1 MLIPRDFFARPSVEV
16 APDLL
21 GCVLEHETADGLVA
35 VELTEVEAYAGRSDP
50 ASHAYRGKTQ
60 RNAVMFG
67 PPGHAYVYFTYGMH
81 FCVNMVCLGEEGSA
95 SAVLLRA
102 GAIIAGEDLARAR
115 RTRGPVPEGRARIAP
130 RDLARGP
137 ARLCQALGIDR
148 SLDGADVC
156 VAGSPLRMLRR
167 GGQPGPFGCASPGGR
182 NPDPPWN
189 PPQDCHRTP
198 GRGEQRRRDPLA
210 VLVRRGPDRL
220 GVPGACAP
228 ATQTGYPLTARWW
241 HHAGVDDIIDELSWR
256 GLIAVSTDLDELRLA
271 LKSGRVT
278 LYGGFDP
285 TAPGLHI
292 GNLVLL
298 VTMRRL
304 QLAGHRPI
312 GLVGGATGLIG
323 DPSGKSAERVLNP
336 AELVAEWVE
345 RIRGEVSRFLDFD
358 AGESSALIVS
368 NLDWTAPMHVL
379 DFLRDIGKHFSVNRM
394 LDRESVKARLEAGG
408 ISYTEFSYQLLQA
421 MDYLELYRRYGCT
434 LQLGGSDQW
443 GNLVAGV
450 GLIRSV
456 ESASVH
462 ALATP
467 LITKPDGTKY
477 GKTEGGAIWLS
488 ADLMSPYAFY
498 QFWLNVSDAEVP
510 NLLRV
515 FSFKSREEIDQLV
528 RESTERPAARI
539 GQRALAEEVTTLVHG
554 AEETQRAIAA
564 SRALFGQGS
573 LTDLDER
580 TLAAV
585 AAEVRAAEIPGD
597 GGLPPVANLMVA
609 AGVAPTVS
617 AARRTIAEGGAYL
630 NNQKVTDEK
639 AVPGADDLLHGR
651 YLILRRGKRTVGA
664 VEVYSRGQVVGYRTR
679 RPISP
684 SA

>member
-1 MLIPRDFFARPSVEV
+1 M
-16 APDLL
+16 
-21 GCVLEHETADGLVA
+21 
-35 VELTEVEAYAGRSDP
+35 
-50 ASHAYRGKTQ
+50 
-60 RNAVMFG
+60 
-67 PPGHAYVYFTYGMH
+67 
-81 FCVNMVCLGEEGSA
+81 
-95 SAVLLRA
+95 
-102 GAIIAGEDLARAR
+102 
-115 RTRGPVPEGRARIAP
+115 
-130 RDLARGP
+130 
-137 ARLCQALGIDR
+137 
-148 SLDGADVC
+148 
-156 VAGSPLRMLRR
+156 
-167 GGQPGPFGCASPGGR
+167 
-182 NPDPPWN
+182 
-189 PPQDCHRTP
+189 
-198 GRGEQRRRDPLA
+198 
-210 VLVRRGPDRL
+210 
-220 GVPGACAP
+220 
-228 ATQTGYPLTARWW
+228 
-241 HHAGVDDIIDELSWR
+241 DDIIEELSWR
-256 GLIAVSTDLDELRLA
+256 GLIAVNTDLDELRLA

-278 LYGGFDP
+278 VYCGFDP
-285 TAPGLHI
+285 TAAGLHI
-292 GNLVLL
+292 GNLVQLL
-298 VTMRRL
+298 TLRRL

-336 AELVAEWVE
+336 TEVVAGWVD

-421 MDYLELYRRYGCT
+421 MDFLELYRRYGCT

-456 ESASVH
+456 ESGSAH

-498 QFWLNVSDAEVP
+498 QFWLNVSDPEVP

-515 FSFKSREEIDQLV
+515 FSFRSREEIDQLV
-528 RESTERPAARI
+528 RDSTERPAARI

-580 TLAAV
+580 TLAAAV
-585 AAEVRAAEIPGD
+585 AELRPHPIPSHGGAVSTSSVGRPLEAASH
-597 GGLPPVANLMVA
+597 GGPASTADLSLPPVANLMVA
-609 AGVAPTVS
+609 AGTAPTVS
-617 AARRTIAEGGAYL
+617 EARRTIAGGGAYL
-630 NNQKVTDEK
+630 NNRKVTDEK

-664 VEVYSRGQVVGYRTR
+664 VEVI
-679 RPISP
+679 PEDK
-684 SA
+684 